1 MLLALS
7 LIAVLYTLSNFKLS
21 KWSLFFSVLSHFQNE
36 PLPKIFSVPVSER
49 EVYEVFEN
57 VGIFKWELTWG
68 TYRNTFALGK
78 VSAEILNHLVLL
90 LKYCF
95 LSNIWIIFFLLIWS
109 TISANWLILP
119 FKYFRF
125 LTNKEFNRMGFETFY
140 L

>member
-36 PLPKIFSVPVSER
+36 PLAKIFSVPVSER
-49 EVYEVFEN
+49 SLWGVWKC
-57 VGIFKWELTWG
+57 GCIFKWELTWG
-68 TYRNTFALGK
+68 TFRNTFALGK
-78 VSAEILNHLVLL
+78 VSAEILSHLVLF

-95 LSNIWIIFFLLIWS
+95 LSNIWTIFFLLIWS
-109 TISANWLILP
+109 TISANWLILL
-119 FKYFRF
+119 FKYFPF
-125 LTNKEFNRMGFETFY
+125 LTNKELNRMGFETFY

>member
-57 VGIFKWELTWG
+57 VGVSLSENLLGELI
-68 TYRNTFALGK
+68 
-78 VSAEILNHLVLL
+78 EIHLH
-90 LKYCF
+90 
-95 LSNIWIIFFLLIWS
+95 
-109 TISANWLILP
+109 
-119 FKYFRF
+119 
-125 LTNKEFNRMGFETFY
+125 
-140 L
+140 